1 MTFEDLLE
9 QIENA
14 VDSGTNVAFT
24 NKTMVDTKAIKTCLE
39 DMRLNLPV
47 EIAQA
52 RNVLAERNSIIE
64 KAKADS
70 ANIVQSAQDKVKDFV
85 TKSED
90 KARELV
96 RQADEFSKKTTA
108 EAE

>member
-52 RNVLAERNSIIE
+52 RKVLAEHARLVQA
-64 KAKADS
+64 AKGAR
-70 ANIVQSAQDKVKDFV
+70 APVKTAAAKRAPVKVATRSGAITNTRYTSLDASSF
-85 TKSED
+85 
-90 KARELV
+90 
-96 RQADEFSKKTTA
+96 
-108 EAE
+108 